1 MNDEENVEDDLS
13 WMDEC
18 SLIPAKGSDKRPA
31 IPTWKQ
37 YQSQRPTPEEMEK
50 WRSELRPSAWA
61 LICGKVSGGIYV
73 VDVDS
78 VLATQTVIGRWARYL
93 GPTKTVVTSGMT
105 PGEPLTGKRHFYFK
119 DANVG
124 KTISWTPRARQ
135 LDDARVPPVDL
146 KGEAGYVIS
155 PGSKHPSGA
164 IYSVVDDSPIKDVPY
179 ERVRHVLETI
189 FRHWPLLD
197 AILPS
202 YETGSR
208 TFWCGNLAAYAY
220 HRGFSEQDALILVRT
235 LAYGA
240 VDPLSTEADVSN
252 AEQAVRSTYQ
262 RAQNGVAVGYKGD
275 GGPQGAGWP
284 EELVASIDRL
294 PEKVRFPKGAAEVA
308 TEEMRKRFGLEEK
321 EVGEEEK
328 VVDAPIPEVDAEEDI
343 EINVAAKPETKPK
356 KTKAVAELDDDEKIN
371 TTKLAQAIQ
380 QELNVIGVWNNGDFV
395 GHFMYH
401 NGVYVR
407 AKQNI
412 KAAARD
418 ALGDKGRNYHIAEVL
433 GYLETAEMHEL
444 TEFDKEEGKLCLEN
458 GILDVGSRTLEEWS
472 PERYFMKKLPVE
484 FHPEAQCPRI
494 DAYFEAWSP
503 TNKQALY
510 EIIAHT
516 LVTWEYPI
524 QSVVIL
530 VGSGANGKSTYL
542 LMITHFLGEENVSAI
557 EMQAFGENRFSSA
570 KLLGKFANVCSD
582 MDKRRIKST
591 AEFKKLTG
599 GDPIQG
605 EIKHGALFT
614 FFNNAKMLF
623 SLNEL
628 PQSPDDT
635 DAFHRRVYKMKFD
648 NKFQGK
654 KKKRQSEIMKD
665 CKDEFSGLLNGCL
678 NVLPGLLERLAF
690 NGDSDDVDVKREMY
704 HRESRP
710 VYGFWEDRLT
720 FQEVD
725 DNGQEVTTGII
736 KNDLYRGFRDYR
748 GELSVLSYDG
758 FFKKLREEF
767 INRNL
772 EMKTVNPRGPDGK
785 QKPSIVGLRFKAGFD
800 QNPKVNHQGQSK
812 GENSLQ
818 PHADRPYV
826 SQLSTTE
833 SSPAETPKGEGPK
846 EGEEG
851 EKEVS
856 RKEVVE
862 PKVNQPDQPQ
872 KTLEQ
877 AEPALKPVIDA
888 TEAVQ
893 AKIRKSKL
901 IRTDEDLKTY
911 REGSP

>member
-1 MNDEENVEDDLS
+1 MTYEDSEEDLS
-13 WMDEC
+13 WMEEC

-31 IPTWKQ
+31 IPTWKEF
-37 YQSQRPTPEEMEK
+37 QSRKPTPEEMEK
-50 WRSELRPSAWA
+50 WRSELRPTAWA
-61 LICGKVSGGIYV
+61 LICGKVSGGVYV

-78 VLATQTVIGRWARYL
+78 VLATQTVIGRWMKFL

-105 PGEPLTGKRHFYFK
+105 PGEPLTGKRHFYFR
-119 DANVG
+119 DPEVG
-124 KTISWTPRARQ
+124 KTVSWTPRARQ

-164 IYSVVDDSPIKDVPY
+164 IYSVVDDSPIKDMPY
-179 ERVRHVLETI
+179 AQVRRVLEVI
-189 FRHWPLLD
+189 FRHWPLID

-202 YETGSR
+202 YETGTR
-208 TFWCGNLAAYAY
+208 TFWCGNLAAYAF
-220 HRGFSEQDALILVRT
+220 HRGFSEDDALILVRT
-235 LAYGA
+235 LAYAA
-240 VDPLSTEADVSN
+240 VDPVSSETDVYS

-262 RAQNGVAVGYKGD
+262 RAGSGIAVGYKGE

-284 EELVASIDRL
+284 EELVATIDKL
-294 PEKVRFPKGAAEVA
+294 PEKVRFPKGAAEIA
-308 TEEMRKRFGLEEK
+308 TEEMRKRFGLKEK
-321 EVGEEEK
+321 EDEQYGEIADSE
-328 VVDAPIPEVDAEEDI
+328 PIPEVDAEEDV
-343 EINVAAKPETKPK
+343 EIDVEADTKPK
-356 KTKAVAELDDDEKIN
+356 KRTKAVAEPAEKGETIN
-371 TTKLAQAIQ
+371 TVRLAQAIQ
-380 QELNVIGVWNNGDFV
+380 QEREIIGVWNNGDFV

-401 NGVYVR
+401 DGVYIR
-407 AKQNI
+407 AKQHI

-418 ALGDKGRNYHIAEVL
+418 ALGDKGRNYHIAEIL
-433 GYLETAEMHEL
+433 GYLETADMHEL

-458 GILDVGSRTLEEWS
+458 GILDVRTRTLEEWS

-484 FHPEAQCPRI
+484 FHSEAQCPTI
-494 DAYFEAWSP
+494 EAYFEAWSP
-503 TNKQALY
+503 SNKQALY

-542 LMITHFLGEENVSAI
+542 LMITNFLGDENVSAI

-635 DAFHRRVYKMKFD
+635 DAFHRRVYKMRFD
-648 NKFQGK
+648 NKFQGRM
-654 KKKRQSEIMKD
+654 KKRQSQIMAE
-665 CKDEFSGLLNGCL
+665 CKSEFSGLLNKCL
-678 NVLPGLLERLAF
+678 DVLPGLLDRLAF
-690 NGDSDDVDVKREMY
+690 NGDSDDVDVKRENY

-710 VYGFWEDRLT
+710 VYGFWEDRLS

-725 DNGQEVTTGII
+725 DDGQEVTTGII
-736 KNDLYRGFRDYR
+736 KNDLYRAFRDYR

-772 EMKTVNPRGPDGK
+772 DMRTANPRGPDGK
-785 QKPSIVGLRFKAGFD
+785 QKPTIIGLRFRPKLTE
-800 QNPKVNHQGQSK
+800 NPRSISQGQSK
-812 GENSLQ
+812 EENA
-818 PHADRPYV
+818 PTAHADRPYV
-826 SQLSTTE
+826 SVILDATR
-833 SSPAETPKGEGPK
+833 TPKGEEPK
-846 EGEEG
+846 EGQKGEE
-851 EKEVS
+851 ELYKKKIPNS
-856 RKEVVE
+856 
-862 PKVNQPDQPQ
+862 KVNQP
-872 KTLEQ
+872 KR
-877 AEPALKPVIDA
+877 PVI
-888 TEAVQ
+888 
-893 AKIRKSKL
+893 L
-901 IRTDEDLKTY
+901 RTDEDLQRH
-911 REGSP
+911 REEKE